1 MRRLEI
7 HSNHLILAKVEEGA
21 TGAPKPL
28 PLGSRSSFYP
38 CELGLTPQKP
48 TTLKDTVRTLQWLMH
63 EEQLSTATKIHITG
77 HPQQLST
84 ATKNPHHWATSTA
97 PNSYKRPRHWEPS
110 TAVTRYALTYP
121 PTSATTPG
129 TSATH
134 CVNNRKRK
142 EGKEFTRVSWA

>member
-48 TTLKDTVRTLQWLMH
+48 TTLKDMVRQLH
-63 EEQLSTATKIHITG
+63 ERQ
-77 HPQQLST
+77 
-84 ATKNPHHWATSTA
+84 
-97 PNSYKRPRHWEPS
+97 
-110 TAVTRYALTYP
+110 
-121 PTSATTPG
+121 
-129 TSATH
+129 
-134 CVNNRKRK
+134 RK
-142 EGKEFTRVSWA
+142 EKVHRCEYDI